1 MSPSFLPPGLGY
13 FPVVSLGGCGPLRQ
27 GREGV
32 GLSTWVCEMRYG
44 VVVWRWFGMD
54 GWWMDMDGVV
64 VNVLK
69 TRYYY
74 YITNVIYFSC
84 AKDANHSQILGSPDP
99 LFIFSTK
106 AHRCWPWPAHIWRC
120 ADFLLL
126 RDADFRRIRRSRAYA
141 QVWFGDGIYAALRQ
155 LWWCPWRRSLHSI
168 VFR

>member
-1 MSPSFLPPGLGY
+1 
-13 FPVVSLGGCGPLRQ
+13 
-27 GREGV
+27 
-32 GLSTWVCEMRYG
+32 MRYG

-84 AKDANHSQILGSPDP
+84 AKDANHNQILGSPDP

-106 AHRCWPWPAHIWRC
+106 AHRC
-120 ADFLLL
+120 
-126 RDADFRRIRRSRAYA
+126 
-141 QVWFGDGIYAALRQ
+141 
-155 LWWCPWRRSLHSI
+155 
-168 VFR
+168 